1 LTRQPHAAG
10 QTAGGAHFIRTGWQF
25 VERRVIVPALD
36 LLFPPVCVAC
46 ERVGTLLCER
56 CVADFTP
63 LTVELSRA
71 APPLS
76 DKVALGVFSGPLQ
89 TAIHALKYDRLTAL
103 AIPLGDLMAGRIR
116 EAAWPVSL
124 LIPIPLHASRQRER
138 GYNQAALL
146 GAVIADR
153 LGWTQEPDL
162 LVRVRQTR
170 TQVGLGYRERQEN
183 VAGAFAVATP
193 DRVKGCD
200 VILVDDVYTTGAT
213 MRECALVLLQAGAR
227 TVRAV
232 VAGQAGAATWVA
244 VPPS

>member
-1 LTRQPHAAG
+1 M
-10 QTAGGAHFIRTGWQF
+10 
-25 VERRVIVPALD
+25 IVPALD

-56 CVADFTP
+56 CVADFIP
-63 LTVELSRA
+63 LTAELRHV

-76 DKVALGVFSGPLQ
+76 DKLALGVFGGPLQ

-103 AIPLGDLMAGRIR
+103 AVPFGELMAGRIR
-116 EAAWPVSL
+116 EAGWPTSL
-124 LIPIPLHASRQRER
+124 LIPIPLHISRQQER

-153 LGWTQEPDL
+153 LGWVQETDL

-183 VAGAFAVATP
+183 VAGAFTVATP
-193 DRVKGCD
+193 ERVKGCD
-200 VILVDDVYTTGAT
+200 VVLVDDVYTTGAT
-213 MRECALVLLQAGAR
+213 MRECALVLLQAGAHS
-227 TVRAV
+227 VRAV
-232 VAGQAGAATWVA
+232 VAGQAGAAI
-244 VPPS
+244 